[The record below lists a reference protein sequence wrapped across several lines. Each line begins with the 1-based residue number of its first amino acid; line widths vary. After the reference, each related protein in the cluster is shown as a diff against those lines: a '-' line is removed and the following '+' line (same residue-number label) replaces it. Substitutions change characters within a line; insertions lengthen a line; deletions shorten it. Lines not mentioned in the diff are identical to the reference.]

1 MSVAVTPHRAA
12 FATRN
17 RRFFDIIVA
26 LFCVILILSNI
37 GASKGV
43 LIGPVFGDFTIV
55 TDGGFFLFPLAYIL
69 GDVLSEVYGFAAARR
84 TVITGF
90 ALSLLASLAFVIIIA
105 LPGFTDDYGVAKQS
119 ALEGALGQVPQIV
132 LASMAGY
139 VVGQLL
145 NSWVLVRLKER
156 TGESALW
163 GRLIGSTGVGEFADT
178 LIFCSIAAPVIGIA
192 DTGQFIN
199 YVIAGYLYK
208 CLVEIVVSPLTMVV
222 IRAIKRR
229 EPDYATPPA
238 A

>member
-17 RRFFDIIVA
+17 RRYFDILVA
-26 LFCVILILSNI
+26 LFCVVLILSNV

-55 TDGGFFLFPLAYIL
+55 TDGGFFLFPLAYVL

-84 TVITGF
+84 TVVTGF
-90 ALSLLASLAFVIIIA
+90 ALSLLASLAFVVIIA
-105 LPGFTDDYGVAKQS
+105 LPGFTDAYGTAKQS

-132 LASMAGY
+132 IASMAGY

-192 DTGQFIN
+192 DAGQFVN

-208 CLVEIVVSPLTMVV
+208 CLVEIVVSPLTMLV
-222 IRAIKRR
+222 IRVIKSR